1 MKLQYGTTPYQW
13 PGGVGVLV
21 LGPRGEHIL
30 HPDNCK
36 LSLVA
41 HSHTRELEFVEWST
55 MKVYPSEPI
64 PEPTK

>member
-1 MKLQYGTTPYQW
+1 MKLHFGKVAYQW

-21 LGPRGEHIL
+21 LDPRGVHIV

-41 HSHTRELEFVEWST
+41 HSHTRELEFVLWET
-55 MKVYPSEPI
+55 MKRYPESEI
-64 PEPTK
+64 PQP